1 MAILNLVF
9 STVNPKVVWAGGEK
23 GILWRSGDAGASFEA
38 AGKPGKDTIRTILPD
53 PRKPETLLIVTE
65 GAVFGSANNGESWQK
80 VLDGKTALARH
91 PKMPD
96 ALLAALG
103 DGTVQASANGGRTW
117 RKGAS
122 FEGKP
127 LALTFDRRGGR
138 VYLSTDAS
146 LLRSEDDGQTF
157 EKQPK
162 MLLGIVQDPLRERR
176 WYGIESARP
185 RLDDGAGFSRFDRSL
200 EDKPESDGDVLIAG
214 SDFMTF
220 VSRKGV
226 FYRTFC
232 GTDDWSPIERRS
244 ESGPGADV
252 KTVAVDP
259 KNWKRW
265 LASDSA
271 GIWLTEDVAKTWI
284 KIIEAR

>member
-9 STVNPKVVWAGGEK
+9 SSVNPKVVWAGGEK

-38 AGKPGKDTIRTILPD
+38 AGKPGKEAIRTILPD
-53 PRKPETLLIVTE
+53 PRRPETLLVLTE
-65 GAVFGSANNGESWQK
+65 GGVFGSASSGESWQK
-80 VLDGKTALARH
+80 ILEGKAALARH
-91 PKMPD
+91 PKQPD
-96 ALLAALG
+96 ALLSAL
-103 DGTVQASANGGRTW
+103 DGTIQASADGGRSW
-117 RKGAS
+117 RKGGT

-138 VYLSTDAS
+138 VYLATDAQ
-146 LLRSEDDGQTF
+146 LLRSEDDGKTF

-162 MLLGIVQDPLRERR
+162 FVSGVVQDPLRERR

-185 RLDDGAGFSRFDRSL
+185 RLDDGAGFAKFDRSL

-214 SDFMTF
+214 SDFLTF

-244 ESGPGADV
+244 ETGPGEGV
-252 KTVAVDP
+252 KAVVVDP

-271 GIWLTEDVAKTWI
+271 GIWLTEDVAKTWT

>member
-9 STVNPKVVWAGGEK
+9 SAASPKVVWAGGEK

-38 AGKPGKDTIRTILPD
+38 AGKPGKDPIRAILPD
-53 PRKPETLLIVTE
+53 PRRPELLLVVTE
-65 GAVFGSANNGESWQK
+65 GGAFGSATSGESWQK
-80 VLDGKTALARH
+80 VLDGKVALARH
-91 PKMPD
+91 PRQPD
-96 ALLAALG
+96 ALLAALS
-103 DGTVQASANGGRTW
+103 DGTIQASADGGRTW
-117 RKGAS
+117 RKGGS

-127 LALTFDRRGGR
+127 LGLSFDRRGGR
-138 VYLSTDAS
+138 VYLMTDTQ
-146 LLRSEDDGQTF
+146 LLRSEDDGKTF

-162 MLLGIVQDPLRERR
+162 FVSGVVQDPLRERR
-176 WYGIESARP
+176 WYAVESARP
-185 RLDDGAGFSRFDRSL
+185 RLDDGAGFARFDRSL
-200 EDKPESDGDVLIAG
+200 DDAPNSDGDVLIAG
-214 SDFMTF
+214 SDFLTF

-226 FYRTFC
+226 FFRTFC

-244 ESGPGADV
+244 ELGPGADV

-271 GIWLTEDVAKTWI
+271 GIWLTDDVAKTWT
-284 KIIEAR
+284 KVAEAR